1 MSSALAS
8 LFQLNPAIT
17 FLNFGSF
24 GASPKMVFDDYQK
37 WQRELEWEPV
47 QFFAVNGPEYLKA
60 SRTALGNYLNANADD
75 LVYVPNPTFAINII
89 ANTLRLKENDEVLTT
104 KIEYGAMDRTWKFYC
119 NKVNAKFIR
128 QSISLPILSKES
140 FLEEFWSGCTE
151 KTKVVFISHITSA
164 TGLILPVKE
173 IIEEAKKRGL
183 MTIID
188 GAHVPGHMKLD
199 LKELDADIYTGACHK
214 WMMTPKGSTFL
225 YVRKSLQIKIE
236 PLVVSWGYDSDTPSD
251 SQFLDYHQF
260 NGTRDFSA
268 YLTIPKAIEFMQEHN
283 WWEVS
288 DSCKTMVRENAL
300 RFCDLTGFA
309 PLAPLTEDFFGQ
321 LFSIQVSLENPR
333 EFQKML
339 FDMYQIEIP
348 VMQQN
353 DKVYIRYSINGFN
366 SQKDLDLLY
375 DALKIELM

>member
-8 LFQLNPAIT
+8 QFQLNPAIT

-24 GASPKMVFDDYQK
+24 GASPKVVFDDYQK

-60 SRTALGNYLNANADD
+60 SRIALGNYLNANADD

-104 KIEYGAMDRTWKFYC
+104 NIEYGAMDRTWKFYC

-128 QSISLPILSKES
+128 QQISLPILSKES
-140 FLEEFWSGCTE
+140 FLEEFWNGCTE

-173 IIEEAKKRGL
+173 IIEEAKRRGL

-188 GAHVPGHMKLD
+188 GAHVPGHLKLN
-199 LKELDADIYTGACHK
+199 LIELDADIYTGACHK

-268 YLTIPKAIEFMQEHN
+268 YLTIPKAIEFMQEHK

-288 DSCKTMVRENAL
+288 DSCKKMVRENAL

-339 FDMYQIEIP
+339 FDKYQIEIP

-366 SQKDLDLLY
+366 SQKDLDRLY

>member
-1 MSSALAS
+1 MASNLSSHFL
-8 LFQLNPAIT
+8 LNPDIT

-24 GASPKMVFDDYQK
+24 GASPKVVFDDYQK

-60 SRTALGNYLNANADD
+60 SRVALGNYLNANADD

-104 KIEYGAMDRTWKFYC
+104 NIEYGAMDRTWKFYC

-140 FLEEFWSGCTE
+140 FLEEFWNGYTE

-288 DSCKTMVRENAL
+288 NSCKKMVLENAL

-309 PLAPLTEDFFGQ
+309 PLAPLTEEFFGQ
-321 LFSIQVSLENPR
+321 LFSIQVALENPR

-339 FDMYQIEIP
+339 FDKYQIEIP

-366 SQKDLDLLY
+366 SQKDLDRLY

>member
-1 MSSALAS
+1 MASNLSSHFL
-8 LFQLNPAIT
+8 LNPDIT

-24 GASPKMVFDDYQK
+24 GASPKVVFDNYQK

-60 SRTALGNYLNANADD
+60 SRIALGNYLNANADD

-89 ANTLRLKENDEVLTT
+89 ANTIRLKENDEVLTT
-104 KIEYGAMDRTWKFYC
+104 NIEYGAMDRTWKFYC

-128 QSISLPILSKES
+128 QQITLPIQSKKY
-140 FLEEFWSGCTE
+140 FLKEFWEGYSE
-151 KTKVVFISHITSA
+151 KTKAVFISHITSA

-188 GAHVPGHMKLD
+188 GAHVPGHLKLN
-199 LKELDADIYTGACHK
+199 LEELDADIYTGACHK

-236 PLVVSWGYDSDTPSD
+236 PLVVSWGYDSDNPSE

-268 YLTIPKAIEFMQEHN
+268 YLTIPKAIDFMQEHN
-283 WWEVS
+283 WW
-288 DSCKTMVRENAL
+288 CL
-300 RFCDLTGFA
+300 
-309 PLAPLTEDFFGQ
+309 
-321 LFSIQVSLENPR
+321 
-333 EFQKML
+333 
-339 FDMYQIEIP
+339 
-348 VMQQN
+348 
-353 DKVYIRYSINGFN
+353 
-366 SQKDLDLLY
+366 
-375 DALKIELM
+375 

>member
-1 MSSALAS
+1 MASNLSSHFL
-8 LFQLNPAIT
+8 LNPDIT

-24 GASPKMVFDDYQK
+24 GASPKVVFDDYQK

-60 SRTALGNYLNANADD
+60 SRMALGNYLNANADD

-104 KIEYGAMDRTWKFYC
+104 NIEYGAMDRTWKFYC

-140 FLEEFWSGCTE
+140 FLEEFWNGYTE

-288 DSCKTMVRENAL
+288 DSCKKMVRENAL

-309 PLAPLTEDFFGQ
+309 PLAPLTEEFFGQ
-321 LFSIQVSLENPR
+321 LFSIQVALENPR

-339 FDMYQIEIP
+339 FDKYQIEIP

-366 SQKDLDLLY
+366 SQKDLDRLY

>member
-1 MSSALAS
+1 MASNLSSHFL
-8 LFQLNPAIT
+8 LNPDIT

-24 GASPKMVFDDYQK
+24 GASPKVVFDDYQK

-60 SRTALGNYLNANADD
+60 SRMALGNYLNANADD

-104 KIEYGAMDRTWKFYC
+104 NIEYGAMDRTWKFYC

-140 FLEEFWSGCTE
+140 FLEEFWNGYTE

-288 DSCKTMVRENAL
+288 NSCKKMVLENAL

-309 PLAPLTEDFFGQ
+309 PLAPLTEEFFGQ
-321 LFSIQVSLENPR
+321 LFSIQVALENPR

-339 FDMYQIEIP
+339 FDKYQIEIP

-366 SQKDLDLLY
+366 SQKDLDRLY

>member
-1 MSSALAS
+1 MSSALKS
-8 LFQLNPAIT
+8 HFQLNPDIT

-24 GASPKMVFDDYQK
+24 GASPKVVFDDYQK

-47 QFFAVNGPEYLKA
+47 QFFAVNGPEYLKQ
-60 SRTALGNYLNANADD
+60 SRIALGNYLNANADD

-104 KIEYGAMDRTWKFYC
+104 NIEYGAMDRTWKFYC
-119 NKVNAKFIR
+119 NKVNARFIR
-128 QSISLPILSKES
+128 QQISLPILNKES
-140 FLEEFWSGCTE
+140 FLEEFWNGYTE

-188 GAHVPGHMKLD
+188 GAHVPGHIKLD
-199 LKELDADIYTGACHK
+199 IKDLDADIYTGACHK

-236 PLVVSWGYDSDTPSD
+236 PLVVSWGYDSDNPSD

-268 YLTIPKAIEFMQEHN
+268 YLTIPKAIDFMKEHH
-283 WWEVS
+283 WWNVS
-288 DSCKTMVRENAL
+288 DSCKKMVCENAL

-309 PLAPLTEDFFGQ
+309 PLAPLNEEFFGQ
-321 LFSIQVSLENPR
+321 LFSIPVALENPR

-339 FDMYQIEIP
+339 FDKYQIEIP

-366 SQKDLDLLY
+366 SQKDLDRLY
-375 DALKIELM
+375 DALKIELT

>member
-8 LFQLNPAIT
+8 LFQLNPDIT

-24 GASPKMVFDDYQK
+24 GASPKVVFDDYQK

-47 QFFAVNGPEYLKA
+47 QFFAVKGPEYLKA
-60 SRTALGNYLNANADD
+60 SRIALGNYLNANADD

-104 KIEYGAMDRTWKFYC
+104 NIEYGAMDRTWKFYC

-140 FLEEFWSGCTE
+140 FLEEFWSGFTE

-188 GAHVPGHMKLD
+188 GAHVPGQLKLN
-199 LKELDADIYTGACHK
+199 LNELDADIYTGACHK

-225 YVRKSLQIKIE
+225 FVRKSLQIKIE

-268 YLTIPKAIEFMQEHN
+268 YLTIPKAIEFMKEHK

-288 DSCKTMVRENAL
+288 DSCKKMVRENAL

-309 PLAPLTEDFFGQ
+309 PLAPLNEEFFGQ
-321 LFSIQVSLENPR
+321 LFSIPVSLENPR

-339 FDMYQIEIP
+339 FDKYQIEIP

-366 SQKDLDLLY
+366 SQKDLDRLY

>member
-8 LFQLNPAIT
+8 LFQLNPDIT

-104 KIEYGAMDRTWKFYC
+104 NIEYGAMDRTWKFYC

-140 FLEEFWSGCTE
+140 FLEEFWNGCTE
-151 KTKVVFISHITSA
+151 KTKIVFISHITSA

-288 DSCKTMVRENAL
+288 DSCKKMVRENAL

-339 FDMYQIEIP
+339 FDKYQIEIP

-366 SQKDLDLLY
+366 SQKDLDRLY
-375 DALKIELM
+375 DVLKIELM

>member
-339 FDMYQIEIP
+339 FDKYQIEIP

-366 SQKDLDLLY
+366 SQKDLDRLY

>member
-104 KIEYGAMDRTWKFYC
+104 NIEYGAMDRTWKFYC

-140 FLEEFWSGCTE
+140 FLEEFWNGYTE

-164 TGLILPVKE
+164 TGLVLPVKE

-188 GAHVPGHMKLD
+188 GAHVPGHLKLD

-339 FDMYQIEIP
+339 FDKYQIEIP

-366 SQKDLDLLY
+366 SQKDLDRLY

>member
-8 LFQLNPAIT
+8 LFLLNPDIT

-24 GASPKMVFDDYQK
+24 GASPKVVFDDYQK

-60 SRTALGNYLNANADD
+60 SRIALGNYLNANADD
-75 LVYVPNPTFAINII
+75 LVYVPNPTFAVNII

-104 KIEYGAMDRTWKFYC
+104 NIEYGAMDRTWKFYC

-140 FLEEFWSGCTE
+140 FLEEFWNGYTE

-164 TGLILPVKE
+164 TGLVLPVKE

-188 GAHVPGHMKLD
+188 GAHVPGHLKLD

-268 YLTIPKAIEFMQEHN
+268 YLTIPKAIEFMQEHK

-288 DSCKTMVRENAL
+288 DSCKKMVRENAL

-339 FDMYQIEIP
+339 FDKYQIEIP

-366 SQKDLDLLY
+366 SQKDLDRLY
-375 DALKIELM
+375 DALKVELM

>member
-8 LFQLNPAIT
+8 LFLLNPDIT

-24 GASPKMVFDDYQK
+24 GASPKVVFDDYQK

-60 SRTALGNYLNANADD
+60 SRIALGNYLNANADD

-104 KIEYGAMDRTWKFYC
+104 NIEYGAMDRTWKFYC

-140 FLEEFWSGCTE
+140 FLEEFWNGYTD

-164 TGLILPVKE
+164 TGLVLPVKE

-188 GAHVPGHMKLD
+188 GAHVPGHLKLD

-288 DSCKTMVRENAL
+288 NSCKKMVRENAL

-339 FDMYQIEIP
+339 FDKYQIEIP

-366 SQKDLDLLY
+366 SQKDLDRLY